1 MIKVCLLSLNYEMAA
16 FVLGENVAINNN
28 NKTESD
34 ISDLESLSERGNEKR
49 HYKKDSRYKDNNN
62 VYI

>member
-1 MIKVCLLSLNYEMAA
+1 MAA

-34 ISDLESLSERGNEKR
+34 ISDLESLSERENEKR
-49 HYKKDSRYKDNNN
+49 HYKKDSR
-62 VYI
+62 